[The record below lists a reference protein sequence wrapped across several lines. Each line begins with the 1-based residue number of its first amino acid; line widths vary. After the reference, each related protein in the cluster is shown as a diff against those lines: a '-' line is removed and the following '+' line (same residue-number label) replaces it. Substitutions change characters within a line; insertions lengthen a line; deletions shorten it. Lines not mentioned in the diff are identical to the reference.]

1 MSKIIEFGPEA
12 RQKLSAGIDKL
23 ANAVTATLGPNGR
36 NVVIANQGIPQS
48 TKDGVTVAKSITL
61 EDPIEELGVQL
72 LKQAAIKTADN
83 AGDGTTTSTLLAQ
96 EMVKQGLTHLNN
108 GANSVEIKRGIDSAV
123 KEVVTY
129 LRHNIKEDVSEEDQL
144 KQIATISANNDPEVG
159 ELIATAMQKV
169 GREGVVF
176 IEESKNGETYLET
189 VEGMQF
195 DRGYKSPY
203 FVTDNNNMSTTIS
216 DALILIADKKF
227 TQVKELL
234 PILEAVSAQNKSL
247 LIIAED
253 IEGEALATLI
263 VNKARGIL
271 KVVAVKAPDFGDR
284 RKLLLEDIAIM
295 TGGQVFSTEKGMK
308 LDKFNW
314 EWFGE
319 ARVVTVSKD
328 TTTLVD
334 GKGDAEKIEARITEL
349 QTQIEKA
356 LSPYEKEKLQ
366 ERLAKFVGGV
376 AIVHV
381 GGFTESEMREKKD
394 RVDDALQA
402 TKAAL
407 EEGIV
412 PGGGAALLYARE
424 AITDRTNIGKNIVY
438 KACSAPFMKILTN
451 AGKTDS
457 ECYGLINGLNV
468 TKIETYSTS
477 SKIETYSTA
486 SVESNNWKG
495 YDLKT
500 DSFVNMKNAGIID
513 PAKVTRTAI
522 ENAASVAGTILLT
535 EAVVVDKPEDKK
547 SEGGFG
553 DMMGMM

>member
-12 RQKLSAGIDKL
+12 RKKLSAGVDKL
-23 ANAVTATLGPNGR
+23 ANAVTSTLGPNGR
-36 NVVIANQGIPQS
+36 NVVIANQGVPQS
-48 TKDGVTVAKSITL
+48 TKDGVTVAKSISL
-61 EDPIEELGVQL
+61 EDPIEELGAQL
-72 LKQAAIKTADN
+72 LKQAAVKTADN

-96 EMVKQGLTHLNN
+96 EMVKQGLNSLNT
-108 GANSVEIKRGIDSAV
+108 GANAVEIKRGIDLAV
-123 KEVVTY
+123 KEVVDCI
-129 LRHNIKEDVSEEDQL
+129 RNQIKKDISSEDQL
-144 KQIATISANNDPEVG
+144 KQVATISANNDPEVG

-203 FVTDNNNMSTTIS
+203 FVTDNNTMSTTIN
-216 DALILIADKKF
+216 DTLILIADKKF

-234 PILEAVSAQNKSL
+234 PILEAVSTQNKSL

-319 ARVVTVSKD
+319 ARVVTINKD

-334 GKGDAEKIEARITEL
+334 GKGDADKIEARIIEL
-349 QTQIEKA
+349 QTQIEK
-356 LSPYEKEKLQ
+356 SVSSYEKEKLQ

-376 AIVHV
+376 AVVHV
-381 GGFTESEMREKKD
+381 GGLTESEMKEKKD

-412 PGGGAALLYARE
+412 PGGGSALLYARE
-424 AITDRTNIGKNIVY
+424 SITKSREELDNSIYIGKNIVY
-438 KACSAPFMKILTN
+438 KACSSPFMKILNN
-451 AGKTDS
+451 AGYSDG
-457 ECYGLINGLNV
+457 ECYELI
-468 TKIETYSTS
+468 TKMDPSD
-477 SKIETYSTA
+477 
-486 SVESNNWKG
+486 NWMG
-495 YDLKT
+495 YNLKT
-500 DSFVNMKNAGIID
+500 ETFVNMKEAGIID
-513 PAKVTRTAI
+513 PAKVTRTAL
-522 ENAASVAGTILLT
+522 ENAASVAGLILLT
-535 EAVVVDKPEDKK
+535 EAVVVDKPEEKK
-547 SEGGFG
+547 NDGGFG